1 MSKWTFHE
9 SYKFCSFVLASELF
23 LQKEM
28 RHRGARQNLQLH
40 FEFLKKALIIMAKQE
55 HFEVI
60 VKPIEDAVLA
70 PRNRM
75 KLSK

>member
-1 MSKWTFHE
+1 
-9 SYKFCSFVLASELF
+9 
-23 LQKEM
+23 M
-28 RHRGARQNLQLH
+28 RHRGAWQNLQLH
-40 FEFLKKALIIMAKQE
+40 FEFLKKALIIMVKQE

>member
-1 MSKWTFHE
+1 MSPINSALLFWLQSCF
-9 SYKFCSFVLASELF
+9 YKRRRDTEEHGRISNCIL
-23 LQKEM
+23 
-28 RHRGARQNLQLH
+28 N
-40 FEFLKKALIIMAKQE
+40 FLKKAFIIMVKQE